1 MAKLEKQAPEAHK
14 PLIDFDQWSAL
25 AKTDPVEFEL
35 QRARFL
41 EDTINAMPAHK
52 QQRMRCLQWKID
64 QVRNQARTP
73 MAACVKLSEMMW
85 ESLTGPGGL
94 NEALGRLQAGNY
106 APPPRAA
113 VLSFPSR
120 S

>member
-1 MAKLEKQAPEAHK
+1 MPRLEKQATEARQ

-25 AKTDPVEFEL
+25 AKSDPVAFEM
-35 QRARFL
+35 QRVRFID
-41 EDTINAMPAHK
+41 ETISAMPAHK

-64 QVRNQARTP
+64 QVRNRARTP
-73 MAACVKLSEMMW
+73 MGACVKISEMMW

-94 NEALGRLQAGNY
+94 NEALNRLRSGQY
-106 APPPRAA
+106 EQPPAAA
-113 VLSFPSR
+113 VLKFPSV

>member
-1 MAKLEKQAPEAHK
+1 MHKLEQQAAEPRK

-25 AKTDPVEFEL
+25 AKSDPVAFEL
-35 QRARFL
+35 QRARFI
-41 EDTINAMPAHK
+41 EDTISAMPVHK

-94 NEALGRLQAGNY
+94 NEALERLRGGHYESPAR
-106 APPPRAA
+106 APVLRFPPR
-113 VLSFPSR
+113 S
-120 S
+120 